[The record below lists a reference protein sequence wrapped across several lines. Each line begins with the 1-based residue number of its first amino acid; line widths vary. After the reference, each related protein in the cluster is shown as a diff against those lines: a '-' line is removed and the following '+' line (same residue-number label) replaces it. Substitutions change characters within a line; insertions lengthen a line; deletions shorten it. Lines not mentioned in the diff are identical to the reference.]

1 MSKKK
6 NCAQKMGHLGEFCAK
21 LEATIVGVG
30 AALPRARLIIIFG
43 KCDFVRRLR
52 NAKNKCI
59 KYFYFNYEVILLIW
73 CGYVCV

>member
-6 NCAQKMGHLGEFCAK
+6 NCAQKMGHLGEFCA
-21 LEATIVGVG
+21 EPGATIVGVG
-30 AALPRARLIIIFG
+30 VALPRVRLIIIFG
-43 KCDFVRRLR
+43 KCDFVMGLR

-59 KYFYFNYEVILLIW
+59 KYFYFYYEVILLIW

>member
-1 MSKKK
+1 
-6 NCAQKMGHLGEFCAK
+6 MGHLGEFCAE

-30 AALPRARLIIIFG
+30 AALPRARLIVIFG

-59 KYFYFNYEVILLIW
+59 KYFYFYYEVILLIW